1 MNWIAKGKYLR
12 YIIGLWVIAFLS
24 FFFVVSYFWALNA
37 NFLNMFGEIP
47 SLENLENPRS
57 ELASEIYTADNV
69 LMGKYYRENRTPVE
83 YEELSPYLINCL
95 IATEDA
101 RFEEHPGIDLEA
113 LMRVALYLGKK
124 GGGST
129 LTQQLAKNLFRLR
142 QEERYQGWLEK
153 IPMMRSVVMKSK
165 EWLTAIKIEQSYT
178 KKEIIT
184 MYLNTVEF
192 GSNAFGIHTAS
203 KTFFDKEP
211 SQLTLPEAAV
221 LVGLLQA
228 PTRYSPISNYNNAI
242 RRRNVVI
249 SQVAKYKYIS
259 ESEAAFYQKTPIELR
274 YGVEELAA
282 GIAPYFRIEARKFLL
297 EWAEATGH
305 DLYADGLRI
314 YTTIDSKM
322 QEYAEEAVK
331 EHMKKFQK
339 IFYEHWQGRN
349 PWVDQYNREMPNY
362 IENLARRTPK
372 FRDLQR
378 QGLKEREIWRVMNT
392 PVKTQVFTW
401 DNATGIRDTTLS
413 PLDSIRYQQH
423 FLHTGF
429 MAMEPKTG
437 QVKAWVGGIDFKF
450 FQYDHVKQGTRQ
462 PGSTFKPIVYV
473 TALDNGYTPC
483 SQFRDEPV
491 TFGSGPYSWTARNS
505 YGSYSGQMLTL
516 RQALGQSVNSVT
528 AGITKRVGVPNIIQ
542 YARDLG
548 ITSPLEAVPTL
559 CLGASDVSV
568 YELLGAY
575 ATFANKGRHVRPQF
589 ITRIEDR
596 NGNVI
601 AEFVPEVKQVISE
614 EIAYLM
620 LHLLT
625 SATEPGGTST
635 SLHSYGVTKDNQI
648 GAKTGTTQNNSDA
661 WFMGVTQDLA
671 AGLWVGGDNR
681 SVRFRTIALGQ
692 GAVLAL
698 PVWGLFMQKV
708 YEDPRLKEIYRRRPF
723 EKPENLSIE
732 LDCNKA
738 RLNTMERYIN

>member
-1 MNWIAKGKYLR
+1 
-12 YIIGLWVIAFLS
+12 
-24 FFFVVSYFWALNA
+24 
-37 NFLNMFGEIP
+37 
-47 SLENLENPRS
+47 
-57 ELASEIYTADNV
+57 
-69 LMGKYYRENRTPVE
+69 
-83 YEELSPYLINCL
+83 
-95 IATEDA
+95 
-101 RFEEHPGIDLEA
+101 
-113 LMRVALYLGKK
+113 
-124 GGGST
+124 
-129 LTQQLAKNLFRLR
+129 
-142 QEERYQGWLEK
+142 
-153 IPMMRSVVMKSK
+153 
-165 EWLTAIKIEQSYT
+165 
-178 KKEIIT
+178 
-184 MYLNTVEF
+184 
-192 GSNAFGIHTAS
+192 
-203 KTFFDKEP
+203 
-211 SQLTLPEAAV
+211 
-221 LVGLLQA
+221 
-228 PTRYSPISNYNNAI
+228 
-242 RRRNVVI
+242 VVI

-314 YTTIDSKM
+314 YTTVDSKM
-322 QEYAEEAVK
+322 QEYAEEAMK